1 MRLVKQVPTISTQ
14 TSSRATAKEAFKLIS
29 GIRGHIEND
38 HCRCCKVAL
47 LNTLSLENIGAGS
60 LGDQATEPAD
70 AADTTRV
77 KYLHDIQLH

>member
-1 MRLVKQVPTISTQ
+1 MNQVEQVSTNNAQ
-14 TSSRATAKEAFKLIS
+14 TSYRTTATDIFKLIS
-29 GIRGHIEND
+29 GIRRHIEND

-47 LNTLSLENIGAGS
+47 LNTFSVENIGAGS